1 MPNELSKRAVSAL
14 RVALGD
20 REPTP
25 QAVASLHYID
35 VLKQPGCAAKSM
47 NEIEEWLVRH
57 NLTFRVPRRSLPQ
70 ILEGMKNND
79 GGTATKG

>member
-1 MPNELSKRAVSAL
+1 
-14 RVALGD
+14 
-20 REPTP
+20 
-25 QAVASLHYID
+25 LHYID
-35 VLKQPGCAAKSM
+35 VLKQPGCATKLM